1 MIENLIRKLCERVS
15 LGRVARHIP
24 GKSARDLYL
33 SRFYLYPPHTAG
45 ESDQDSDEAW
55 GISLHHFHRSDED
68 LELHNHPWGWGF
80 SIILTGGYEEERRV
94 EHPRTSDIFGLTGTC
109 VEKRAFRPGRFNIIR
124 ANDFHRV
131 LLLDPKNGAWTLFVH
146 GPRIQDWG
154 FWDPLT
160 HVYEAWRPFIER
172 RAAEA
177 RAVEEIAGR
186 VADELGDW
194 DKFKRW
200 NAPEETR

>member
-1 MIENLIRKLCERVS
+1 MIETFIRKLCERIS

-94 EHPRTSDIFGLTGTC
+94 ENSGYGTR
-109 VEKRAFRPGRFNIIR
+109 VAQATFRPGRFNIIR

-160 HVYEAWRPFIER
+160 NIYEAWRPFIER
-172 RAAEA
+172 RAAAQREIEA
-177 RAVEEIAGR
+177 VAKR
-186 VADELGDW
+186 VSDELGD
-194 DKFKRW
+194 DPFAFRRW
-200 NAPEETR
+200 NAPEETEC

>member
-1 MIENLIRKLCERVS
+1 MIEKLIRKVCERIA

-45 ESDQDSDEAW
+45 ESDQNSDDAW

-68 LELHNHPWGWGF
+68 LELHSHPWGWSF

-94 EHPRTSDIFGLTGTC
+94 GWGGMYGYTVTGVVKAT
-109 VEKRAFRPGRFNIIR
+109 FRPGRFNIIR

-131 LLLDPKNGAWTLFVH
+131 LLLDPQHGAWTLFAH

-160 HVYEAWRPFIER
+160 GIYEAWQPFIAR

-177 RAVEEIAGR
+177 RAIEAAAHKVINEN
-186 VADELGDW
+186 
-194 DKFKRW
+194 F
-200 NAPEETR
+200 